1 MNLTVIKK
9 DLTFYGIINIILYM
23 FGSFLL
29 LPFINS
35 YFKMKISLL
44 NYVIWYAWSI
54 GYSFYVLYIL
64 NKQPDKRNNIEN
76 VTYNWFIKGGFT
88 SYQNMFLLSELEP
101 LSPMLTSA
109 DPPSA
114 LASPPSVSP
123 ISMSL
128 VTSPDSAELSLLD
141 VDSESA
147 LASEL
152 ELVSDI
158 WTGVFTKGGVPKG

>member
-54 GYSFYVLYIL
+54 GYTFYVLYIL
-64 NKQPDKRNNIEN
+64 NNQPDKRNNIEN
-76 VTYNWFIKGGFT
+76 VTYNWFIKGGLS
-88 SYQNMFLLSELEP
+88 SYQDVFIISEKEP
-101 LSPMLTSA
+101 LYEY
-109 DPPSA
+109 A
-114 LASPPSVSP
+114 LLGILILIPVANKMSIYRKFEVILIKVALFHI
-123 ISMSL
+123 ISSFILMDWSNL
-128 VTSPDSAELSLLD
+128 VVNYEFREVEST
-141 VDSESA
+141 VD
-147 LASEL
+147 
-152 ELVSDI
+152 
-158 WTGVFTKGGVPKG
+158 K